1 MKTGKTTNKPKKLN
15 VEFSVEITGEDA
27 PTKFDKRRERWSVAV
42 WCSLFILATSLVC
55 GMFVEL
61 SLGFSAIVV
70 ISFISFLVSLCNA
83 GSVYP
88 EELGNDDF
96 PWYGGL

>member
-42 WCSLFILATSLVC
+42 
-55 GMFVEL
+55 
-61 SLGFSAIVV
+61 
-70 ISFISFLVSLCNA
+70 
-83 GSVYP
+83 
-88 EELGNDDF
+88 
-96 PWYGGL
+96 

>member
-61 SLGFSAIVV
+61 SLGFFSNSRHKLYFV
-70 ISFISFLVSLCNA
+70 
-83 GSVYP
+83 P
-88 EELGNDDF
+88 
-96 PWYGGL
+96 GLFM